1 MRDTVEE
8 FTLYKELSKEILNVD
23 PHIRF
28 VGIINHH
35 GKLISGSIQKNIKLQ
50 VEPNECEMLYMEA
63 TLRMKMR
70 QEFDHCLGPVNFAM
84 SHRRNFIITKY
95 PFGDDLVYISADM
108 NFDFAKTPFEII
120 AILKK
125 ERIWNH
131 MPKRKLIF
139 DI

>member
-1 MRDTVEE
+1 MRGAVEE
-8 FTLYKELSKEILNVD
+8 FTRYKELSKKILKLD

-35 GKLISGSIQKNIKLQ
+35 GKLITGSVQKNIKLQ
-50 VEPNECEMLYMEA
+50 VNQNECEMLYMEA

-95 PFGDDLVYISADM
+95 PFGNELVYVSADE
-108 NFDFAKTPFEII
+108 NFEFARIPFEVIG
-120 AILKK
+120 ILQK
-125 ERIWNH
+125 ERVLETNVQ
-131 MPKRKLIF
+131 
-139 DI
+139 D